1 MPRPI
6 ARTCPTSPFKLAGQS
21 GVSHRPSDGSIARE
35 KNTSGKPTTPDHR
48 KESKEPD
55 GRVLVQ
61 ASLLEE
67 NCIAN
72 LGSRHVAVPQGTTA
86 QQTNGPPVIKV
97 VNLEGRNKKISLGVC
112 FAAW

>member
-1 MPRPI
+1 MPRPN
-6 ARTCPTSPFKLAGQS
+6 ARTCPTSPFQLAGRS
-21 GVSHRPSDGSIARE
+21 GVSHRPSDGSIAK
-35 KNTSGKPTTPDHR
+35 KNTSGKLTMPDHR

-67 NCIAN
+67 DCIAN

-86 QQTNGPPVIKV
+86 QQTNGPPAVKLV
-97 VNLEGRNKKISLGVC
+97 KLEGRNKEISLGVF